1 MPANWRSVRGRTTS
15 KVSARTVDIDG
26 DRSEHL
32 AVDMDMSIGV
42 RIRERRK
49 ILGMSVRLAADR
61 AGIRH
66 STWSRIET
74 GQLGADNRYTL
85 AAIAGALR
93 CSMAEL
99 TGGPVTPVDRTVA
112 KAQAGVSA
120 VRLALIETDLADP
133 PSIQPPPI
141 QQLERET
148 ALVHDLRQ
156 RCDYLGAGR
165 RASDALR
172 GLHAATFGPDRE
184 AALRLVVQICESVT
198 IVLRGIGYPAEAWLA
213 AERAHQAAELLEDPV
228 MRGFAAWTRALAA
241 TSCGSYQRTLA
252 VASRGADDLSLVPT
266 APGSV
271 EVLGQLHL
279 ECANALTSMGRFDD
293 AADRLSAAEGLGAS
307 VGETDTFGLWFGPT
321 NIAIWR
327 VNMEA
332 DGGDPSRAVAFARSV
347 NPQALPAAGRQSDF
361 YLGTARALARS
372 DSDPRALRM
381 ILTAERIAPQ
391 KVHSSRLVVEL
402 VRLLLHRAGTRAV
415 ETELRG
421 LSERIGLTP

>member
-1 MPANWRSVRGRTTS
+1 
-15 KVSARTVDIDG
+15 
-26 DRSEHL
+26 
-32 AVDMDMSIGV
+32 MDASIGE

-49 ILGMSVRLAADR
+49 LLGTSIRLAADR
-61 AGIRH
+61 AGIHH

-74 GQLGADNRYTL
+74 GQMGADNRYTL
-85 AAIAGALR
+85 AAIAAALR

-112 KAQAGVSA
+112 QAQAGVSA
-120 VRLALIETDLADP
+120 VRLALIETDLTDP
-133 PSIQPPPI
+133 PSIRPGPI
-141 QQLERET
+141 EQLERET
-148 ALVHDLRQ
+148 VLVRDLRQ
-156 RCDYLGAGR
+156 RCDYLGADR
-165 RASDALR
+165 RASEALR

-184 AALRLVVQICESVT
+184 AALRLLIQICESVT

-241 TSCGSYQRTLA
+241 TSCGSYQRTLSL
-252 VASRGADDLSLVPT
+252 ASRGADDLSVAAP

-279 ECANALTSMGRFDD
+279 ACANALAGMGRFDD
-293 AADRLSAAEGLGAS
+293 AADQASAAEQLAAR

-321 NIAIWR
+321 NVGIWR

-332 DGGDPSRAVAFARSV
+332 DGGDPGRAVVLARDVS
-347 NPQALPAAGRQSDF
+347 PQAVPAAGRQSDF

-372 DSDPRALRM
+372 DNDQQALRM
-381 ILTAERIAPQ
+381 ILAAERIAPQ
-391 KVHSSRLVVEL
+391 KVHSAPLVVEL
-402 VRLLLHRAGTRAV
+402 VRLLLHRARTRAV
-415 ETELRG
+415 DTKLRG
-421 LSERIGLTP
+421 LCERIGLAP